1 MMKLLE
7 QLVQKYDA
15 ASVFVVAA
23 TLVVVIELMVMR
35 VLVPVASNTENQETD
50 ALMAQVYGD
59 TSQAETMKE
68 IEAWQHEALIL
79 TQRLPNTSELWQK
92 DLESIHAFGT
102 EQVEMATTPKASN
115 EKGKQ
120 SEAMEY
126 AASKLILQSVMSG
139 RTPLANIN
147 GKIYRVGDTVVL
159 RDGDIFKLH
168 NLSTTLVEKIR
179 SGGGPQ
185 FIEAYTYRWIEHVGP
200 DEDWHLKYRSKEE
213 AKQWKQDDQVVRL
226 ANLLPTK
233 IRQKI
238 EKEVGEETAKA
249 IEFAIRSPFPDDKE
263 LYKHVYK

>member
-1 MMKLLE
+1 MKLLE

-159 RDGDIFKLH
+159 RDGDIVTQIIEIGKDYAVIE
-168 NLSTTLVEKIR
+168 LVGVTEGPPPKRTIYVTQNAR
-179 SGGGPQ
+179 MSSGVQ
-185 FIEAYTYRWIEHVGP
+185 
-200 DEDWHLKYRSKEE
+200 
-213 AKQWKQDDQVVRL
+213 
-226 ANLLPTK
+226 
-233 IRQKI
+233 
-238 EKEVGEETAKA
+238 
-249 IEFAIRSPFPDDKE
+249 
-263 LYKHVYK
+263 